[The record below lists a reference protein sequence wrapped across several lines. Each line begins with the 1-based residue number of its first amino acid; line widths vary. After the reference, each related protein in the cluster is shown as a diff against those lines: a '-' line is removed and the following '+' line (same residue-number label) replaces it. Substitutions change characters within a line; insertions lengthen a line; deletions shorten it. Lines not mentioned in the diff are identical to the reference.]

1 MPEVDGKKFEYTEEG
16 KKAAAAAK
24 KRKGKSGDSWVSK
37 YLAMTPGDKD
47 KYAKGR
53 ERQDE
58 IDRGE
63 RFVGKETGT
72 IDTSKGKAEA
82 KKRAKGVRRAGEY
95 MQADEKLDD
104 ELWNQRTVLRDLQMA
119 VVDVE
124 GKESKQELQAAI
136 DSIRRRTERPQ
147 RKLDRKYPM
156 SAQHKKDVHRRKA
169 ESGE

>member
-1 MPEVDGKKFEYTEEG
+1 MPEVDGEKFEYTEEG

-24 KRKGKSGDSWVSK
+24 KRKDKSGDSWVSK
-37 YLAMTPGDKD
+37 YLTMVPGAKE
-47 KYAKGR
+47 KYSKGR

-58 IDRGE
+58 IDRGA
-63 RFVGKETGT
+63 RVVGKKAGT

-95 MQADEKLDD
+95 MQADEKLSD
-104 ELWNQRTVLRDLQMA
+104 ELWNQRNLLQDLEQA
-119 VVDVE
+119 VVDTE
-124 GKESKQELQAAI
+124 GKESKRELQAAI

>member
-1 MPEVDGKKFEYTEEG
+1 MPEVDGKKFAYTEEG

-37 YLAMTPGDKD
+37 YLAMMP
-47 KYAKGR
+47 
-53 ERQDE
+53 
-58 IDRGE
+58 DRTE
-63 RFVGKETGT
+63 RFVGKKTGT

-95 MQADEKLDD
+95 MQADEKLSD
-104 ELWNQRTVLRDLQMA
+104 ELWNQRNLLQDLEQA
-119 VVDVE
+119 VVDTE
-124 GKESKQELQAAI
+124 GKESKRELQAAI

-147 RKLDRKYPM
+147 RKLDREYPM